1 MKDIKI
7 IKRLYICIII
17 QNETINTTDMNTL
30 STRET
35 TNTLKKYFRTKYGI
49 DVKIKTEKYS
59 GGSSI
64 NIDYVLGPDAKE
76 IEKEVANASYGSF
89 NSMEDIYE
97 FDRKEFIVDGKSLEQ
112 FKYTFVNQ
120 KISDELWFQI
130 AKKYTERVTYANL
143 APVVSIEQMNER
155 FDELQNGVWTWKQ
168 LIKQLV
174 KRRNFVTQDET
185 KIEIV
190 DVRFIDS
197 IQGHEVIYNF
207 EGKEY
212 STREYKKVET
222 AKSAPEKKETPEQT
236 TTAANG
242 VDVVDYSERAIAV
255 TGNTYEIKETL
266 KQLGGKF
273 NKFLKINGGNVA
285 GWIFPKTKKSEVLNV
300 LGI

>member
-285 GWIFPKTKKSEVLNV
+285 GWIFPKTKKSEVLNA

>member
-1 MKDIKI
+1 
-7 IKRLYICIII
+7 
-17 QNETINTTDMNTL
+17 MNTL

>member
-1 MKDIKI
+1 
-7 IKRLYICIII
+7 
-17 QNETINTTDMNTL
+17 MNTL

-285 GWIFPKTKKSEVLNV
+285 GWIFPKTKKSEVLNA

>member
-1 MKDIKI
+1 
-7 IKRLYICIII
+7 
-17 QNETINTTDMNTL
+17 MNTL

-97 FDRKEFIVDGKSLEQ
+97 FDRKEFVIDGKSLEQ

-120 KISDELWFQI
+120 NISYELWFQI

>member
-1 MKDIKI
+1 
-7 IKRLYICIII
+7 
-17 QNETINTTDMNTL
+17 MNTL

-97 FDRKEFIVDGKSLEQ
+97 FDRKEFVIDGKSLEQ

-120 KISDELWFQI
+120 NISCELWFQI

>member
-1 MKDIKI
+1 M
-7 IKRLYICIII
+7 
-17 QNETINTTDMNTL
+17 
-30 STRET
+30 
-35 TNTLKKYFRTKYGI
+35 
-49 DVKIKTEKYS
+49 V
-59 GGSSI
+59 
-64 NIDYVLGPDAKE
+64 
-76 IEKEVANASYGSF
+76 
-89 NSMEDIYE
+89 SMEMT
-97 FDRKEFIVDGKSLEQ
+97 RKGHYGKSLEQ

-120 KISDELWFQI
+120 NISDELWFQI
-130 AKKYTERVTYANL
+130 AKKYTARVTYASL

>member
-1 MKDIKI
+1 MKVIKI

-76 IEKEVANASYGSF
+76 IEKDVANASYGSF

-97 FDRKEFIVDGKSLEQ
+97 FDRKEFVIDGKSLEQ

>member
-1 MKDIKI
+1 MKVIKI

>member
-1 MKDIKI
+1 
-7 IKRLYICIII
+7 
-17 QNETINTTDMNTL
+17 MNTL

-97 FDRKEFIVDGKSLEQ
+97 FDRKEFIVDGESLEQ

-285 GWIFPKTKKSEVLNV
+285 GWIFPKTKKSEVLNA

>member
-1 MKDIKI
+1 MKVIKI

-97 FDRKEFIVDGKSLEQ
+97 FDRKEFVIDGKSLEQ